1 MHPVPDLPCH
11 YFVITLEHSQ
21 ARRDL
26 ISTRLAELGIPFEFY
41 PGVDGR
47 KVDLLAHPNY
57 SKWKRRMFFGRD
69 LSKGEFGCVLA
80 HQSLYEHIVANNIE
94 AALILE
100 DDAILTNE
108 LPAVVG
114 ALTQHPETWDLV
126 RFLGREKNYRAS
138 RKIAPLPGTQSHLA
152 RPHGTP
158 GVAYGYLISNLAAS
172 RLLSMMGKNWL
183 PIDTLH
189 GVSWL
194 SKLNTVSVI
203 PSPVL
208 PNDDVPSCIDEQDSN
223 LRWDKSVQLSGWR
236 KLIYPLTRGAW
247 KAYSNVLIKY
257 IWFSTLR
264 SDRSLSRRFDALTPP
279 AL

>member
-1 MHPVPDLPCH
+1 MHSDKNCH
-11 YFVITLEHSQ
+11 WHCFVITLEHSEERRNIIS
-21 ARRDL
+21 ARLD
-26 ISTRLAELGIPFEFY
+26 ELEMPFEFY

-47 KVDLLAHPNY
+47 KVDLLSHQNY

-69 LSKGEFGCVLA
+69 LSNGEFGCILA
-80 HQSLYEHIVANNIE
+80 HKSIYEHIVENKIE
-94 AALILE
+94 TALILE
-100 DDAILTNE
+100 DDAILCDE
-108 LPAVVG
+108 LPDVVS
-114 ALTQHPETWDLV
+114 ALTRNPENWDLV

-138 RKIAPLPGTQSHLA
+138 RKIARLPGTQSYLA

-158 GVAYGYLISNLAAS
+158 GGAYGYVISNHAAK
-172 RLLSMMGKNWL
+172 RLLSMMEKNWL

-194 SKLNTVSVI
+194 TKLNTVSVI

-208 PNDDVPSCIDEQDSN
+208 PNDQVPSCIDEQDSN

-247 KAYSNVLIKY
+247 KTYSNVLIKY
-257 IWFSTLR
+257 VWLGTLIP
-264 SDRSLSRRFDALTPP
+264 DRRLSRRLEKS
-279 AL
+279 